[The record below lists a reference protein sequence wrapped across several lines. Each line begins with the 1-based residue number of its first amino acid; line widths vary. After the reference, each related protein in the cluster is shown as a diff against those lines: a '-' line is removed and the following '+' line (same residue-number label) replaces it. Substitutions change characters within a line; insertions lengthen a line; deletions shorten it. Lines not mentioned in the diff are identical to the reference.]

1 PNRQSPCRLNHTPGR
16 GRARSPKGRRSPPPR
31 GSAPTPEARSDET
44 PLHGGLLG
52 IGAALA
58 IRRVWRRFG
67 TQQLPAQDADPPPT
81 VPGEPPPTGR
91 GEDSPETKGEDL
103 ASLTSAELYRRA
115 QAAAI

>member
-1 PNRQSPCRLNHTPGR
+1 MGV
-16 GRARSPKGRRSPPPR
+16 
-31 GSAPTPEARSDET
+31 
-44 PLHGGLLG
+44 LLG

-91 GEDSPETKGEDL
+91 GEDSPETKGDDL

-115 QAAAI
+115 QAAAIRGRAAMTKAQLIDALRASSD